1 MSGNIIIDIILQ
13 SNLPII
19 YLKVS
24 ATRQYVQNVDPF
36 HQFQLFFLLA

>member
-1 MSGNIIIDIILQ
+1 MSGNIIIDIILK

-24 ATRQYVQNVDPF
+24 ATRKYVKNVDPF
-36 HQFQLFFLLA
+36 N